1 MKKWKG
7 LFFILAVVNV
17 IIIIGVLILIFLP
30 GAQKEQAK
38 PTPSEYELNVTSTKE
53 SLAAFINT
61 YLEKESS
68 PDLDYKIEID
78 DEFHIV
84 GAIRAFSSTVD
95 AKVSFR
101 PTVEKNGDVV
111 LEVTRFSIGKLNVP
125 ISVVLNYM
133 DQFYDLPDFVHVRS
147 GAKEI
152 QVRLSEMP
160 LKNGMYIKA
169 KNIDLEKDQI
179 EFIYYQPAVS
189 SDS

>member
-1 MKKWKG
+1 MKKWKR
-7 LFFILAVVNV
+7 LFFILAAANA
-17 IIIIGVLILIFLP
+17 IILAGILILLFLP
-30 GAQKEQAK
+30 GGQKYPGKTPA
-38 PTPSEYELNVTSTKE
+38 PSEYELNVTSTKE

-101 PTVEKNGDVV
+101 PAVEKNGDVV
-111 LEVTRFSIGKLNVP
+111 LDVTKFSIGRLNVP

-133 DQFYDLPDFVHVRS
+133 DQFYDLPPFVHVRAD
-147 GAKEI
+147 AKEI

-169 KNIDLEKDQI
+169 KNIDLKQDQI
-179 EFIYYQPAVS
+179 EFVYYQPAAS
-189 SDS
+189 SD